1 MPHPLFL
8 AKTYLEAGNFDLRF
22 VTLGEIFCLSCFAFG
37 FEFETPQTT
46 QNVSNE
52 KTFYTRK
59 MDTFE
64 QPGQGYFSLFLTC
77 LLSL

>member
-8 AKTYLEAGNFDLRF
+8 AKTYLEAENFDLRF

-52 KTFYTRK
+52 QHFIQEKWI
-59 MDTFE
+59 
-64 QPGQGYFSLFLTC
+64 
-77 LLSL
+77 LSNNPAKDILASSRRAC